1 MPRIDR
7 VLPRMYLA
15 TSCPPGSSAAER
27 TIMAKHRIQQ
37 SPTIWTALLRAFSTV
52 NAVTEFVQ
60 RVVTIV
66 GTVAG
71 VVWGVVEL
79 VSG

>member
-1 MPRIDR
+1 
-7 VLPRMYLA
+7 
-15 TSCPPGSSAAER
+15 
-27 TIMAKHRIQQ
+27 MAKHRIQQ